1 MDASMNLADYY
12 FPMLNSLSS
21 KAKLYLVRKLTDSLL
36 KDKSMSAQSVEEE
49 RLTAFRKLAG
59 AWADD
64 PEGEA
69 MEREIRDG
77 RTSNKTR
84 EIISFDE

>member
-49 RLTAFRKLAG
+49 RLAAFRKLAG
-59 AWADD
+59 RGLTTQRARRWN
-64 PEGEA
+64 
-69 MEREIRDG
+69 G
-77 RTSNKTR
+77 RYATGGRATR
-84 EIISFDE
+84 HVR

>member
-36 KDKSMSAQSVEEE
+36 KDKSMSTQSVEEE
-49 RLTAFRKLAG
+49 RLAAFRKLAG